1 MKVVLLQNI
10 KSLGAKGEVKNV
22 SDGYARNFLFPQN
35 LALVASDKILAKLQ
49 SKAGQDSA
57 KARKEIKSHD
67 QLIEKLDQKEVII
80 IARASKKGTLFKAVS
95 EKDISLEIKRQL
107 GYNVDEKYIQLEQP
121 IKIAGEFRI
130 KIKLNEKAGEL
141 LIRVKELDG
150 QKTN

>member
-57 KARKEIKSHD
+57 KARKEIKSHY

-80 IARASKKGTLFKAVS
+80 RARASKKGTLFKAVS

>member
-35 LALVASDKILAKLQ
+35 LAMAASEKILAELQ
-49 SKAGQDSA
+49 SKAGQDLA

-80 IARASKKGTLFKAVS
+80 RARASKKGTLFKAVS

>member
-35 LALVASDKILAKLQ
+35 LAMAASEKILAELQ

-80 IARASKKGTLFKAVS
+80 RARASKKGTLFKAVS

>member
-80 IARASKKGTLFKAVS
+80 RARASKKGTLFKAVS